1 MSGHGKEVAAHP
13 AGGKLNDLASVTVN
27 APLPQQGGHKI
38 ITLKEGCGLENK
50 NNGNTIKI
58 AVLKILRIPL
68 YGVVEIPARFGYRFE
83 NKMLNKDMIIFFSY
97 PDQPTSVTE
106 PKLFIFGAD
115 SGSTLVPYFG
125 SGSSFSHILHLK
137 TVLQQ

>member
-1 MSGHGKEVAAHP
+1 MAAHP
-13 AGGKLNDLASVTVN
+13 AGGKLNDRASVTVN

-83 NKMLNKDMIIFFSY
+83 NKMLNKDMILFFNIRIS
-97 PDQPTSVTE
+97 QPVLRSRNY
-106 PKLFIFGAD
+106 LFSAQTPAPPWSLISAPAPA
-115 SGSTLVPYFG
+115 SAIYCT
-125 SGSSFSHILHLK
+125 
-137 TVLQQ
+137 